1 MAGPR
6 RYDVSALTDAVA
18 AQWRTLATAATTVTP
33 AEAAAPS
40 SLGDWT
46 VADLL
51 AHVAASV
58 GAVHRSVTGPLP
70 AVPTGGLF
78 DHLAATGA
86 AAAGIAERARSL
98 AVEATP
104 AGLAE
109 LLRAN
114 ADAATA
120 ALTATLAH
128 DPGRLAATRLG
139 ALPLAD
145 WLVTRLVEAAVHT
158 LDLGRALGRPVAVE
172 PTAMR
177 VAVQALADV
186 LAARAP
192 GPAVE
197 VRIPPYAAVQCVAG
211 PRHTRGTPANVV
223 ELATPADW
231 LLLATGRLPWS
242 EALATGAVRASG
254 ERADLA
260 RLLPLMS

>member
-18 AQWRTLATAATTVTP
+18 AQWRTLATAAATVTP

-40 SLGDWT
+40 SLVDWT

-58 GAVHRSVTGPLP
+58 AAVHRSVTGPLP
-70 AVPTGGLF
+70 AAPTGGLF

-128 DPGRLAATRLG
+128 DPGRLAATRL
-139 ALPLAD
+139 
-145 WLVTRLVEAAVHT
+145 VEAAVHT

-177 VAVQALADV
+177 VAVQALADL

-242 EALATGAVRASG
+242 EALATGSVRASG

>member
-1 MAGPR
+1 MARPR
-6 RYDVSALTDAVA
+6 QYDATALAPAAA
-18 AQWRTLATAATTVTP
+18 AQWQAVATAGNTVTA

-40 SLGDWT
+40 GLGDWT
-46 VADLL
+46 VAELIAHL
-51 AHVAASV
+51 AGGIGVVHQFLARPEPAPPPLALVAYLAGTHTVAAEV
-58 GAVHRSVTGPLP
+58 AERAHT
-70 AVPTGGLF
+70 
-78 DHLAATGA
+78 LAATTGP
-86 AAAGIAERARSL
+86 GHL
-98 AVEATP
+98 V
-104 AGLAE
+104 E
-109 LLRAN
+109 LLRTETA
-114 ADAATA
+114 AATA
-120 ALTATLAH
+120 AVE
-128 DPGRLAATRLG
+128 AALRDNPDRMVNTRRG

-177 VAVQALADV
+177 VAVQALADL